1 LVVTYDYLIL
11 KGKVM
16 AQIATSLKL
25 PGDLKERLDLLA
37 KESGASSHA
46 YMLSALQAHAERAE
60 LAQQFL
66 QDAIAADEA
75 MRKSNVGYAA
85 QDVHAYL
92 TERAKGNK
100 AKRPRAK
107 SWRK

>member
-1 LVVTYDYLIL
+1 
-11 KGKVM
+11 M

-25 PGDLKERLDLLA
+25 PGQLKERLDLLA
-37 KESGASSHA
+37 KESGASAHA

-66 QDAIAADEA
+66 QEAIAADNA
-75 MRKSNVGYAA
+75 MQKSGKGYFA

-92 TERAKGNK
+92 TKRTQGQK
-100 AKRPRAK
+100 ATRPRAK
-107 SWRK
+107 AWRK

>member
-1 LVVTYDYLIL
+1 
-11 KGKVM
+11 M
-16 AQIATSLKL
+16 PQIATSLKL

-37 KESGASSHA
+37 QACGASPHA

-66 QDAIAADEA
+66 QDAIAVDDA
-75 MRKSNVGYAA
+75 MQKSGKGYLAA
-85 QDVHAYL
+85 DVHAYIA
-92 TERAKGNK
+92 ERAKGTK

>member
-1 LVVTYDYLIL
+1 
-11 KGKVM
+11 M
-16 AQIATSLKL
+16 AQTATSLKL
-25 PGDLKERLDLLA
+25 PSELKERLDHLA

-66 QDAIAADEA
+66 QDAITADEA
-75 MRKSNVGYAA
+75 MQKSGVGYVA

-92 TERAKGNK
+92 TERTKGNK

>member
-1 LVVTYDYLIL
+1 
-11 KGKVM
+11 M
-16 AQIATSLKL
+16 AQTATSLKL

-60 LAQQFL
+60 LAQEFL
-66 QDAIAADEA
+66 QEAIAADGA
-75 MRKSNVGYAA
+75 MLKSGMGYVA

>member
-1 LVVTYDYLIL
+1 
-11 KGKVM
+11 M

-25 PGDLKERLDLLA
+25 PGELKERLDLLA
-37 KESGASSHA
+37 KESGASPHA
-46 YMLSALQAHAERAE
+46 YMLSALQAHAERAL

-66 QDAIAADEA
+66 QESIAADET
-75 MRKSNVGYAA
+75 MQKSGKGFLAE
-85 QDVHAYL
+85 DVHAYI

-107 SWRK
+107 SWRN

>member
-1 LVVTYDYLIL
+1 
-11 KGKVM
+11 M
-16 AQIATSLKL
+16 AQTATSLKL
-25 PGDLKERLDLLA
+25 PGDLKERLDQLA
-37 KESGASSHA
+37 KESGASLHA
-46 YMLSALQAHAERAE
+46 YTLSALQAHADRAE

-75 MRKSNVGYAA
+75 MQKSRTGYVA
-85 QDVHAYL
+85 QDVHGYL
-92 TERAKGNK
+92 TELAIGNK